1 VKQYWEQLTPQER
14 RWAVGAALVVFVL
27 LNYFFVRPHLPPNGD
42 WAKNDARLQK
52 ANDQIEAYNKEV
64 RHKAEYQRR
73 INELQSD
80 GSSVPPEDQAIDFI
94 RFFSTRAINNK
105 VVVTTQG
112 TLTTRTNE
120 FFLNQQMGVSVV
132 ADETNLVSF
141 LFSLGAG
148 NSMMRVRA
156 MSLHPDQ
163 SHQNLSASITLEASY
178 LKKAT
183 TRPTTTTPDA
193 TTRTAAAPAPP
204 TAPAPKPSPA
214 TKPVAAVSPDMAA
227 KLSERSNRIA
237 NLLSRNPGLSATNK
251 PGPSIAKRP

>member
-1 VKQYWEQLTPQER
+1 MKQYWEQLTPQER
-14 RWAVGAALVVFVL
+14 RWAVAALLVLFVL
-27 LNYFFVRPHLPPNGD
+27 FNYFFVRPHFGD
-42 WAKNDARLQK
+42 WARHNARIQK

-105 VVVTTQG
+105 VVTTSQG
-112 TLTTRTNE
+112 TLTTATNE
-120 FFLNQQMGVSVV
+120 FFLNQQMGISVV

-141 LFSLGAG
+141 LYSLGAG

-163 SHQNLSASITLEASY
+163 SHQNLSANITLVASY
-178 LKKAT
+178 LKKT
-183 TRPTTTTPDA
+183 PVRSTTTTPGPTA
-193 TTRTAAAPAPP
+193 RTAAEAPAPTP
-204 TAPAPKPSPA
+204 VITTKPA
-214 TKPVAAVSPDMAA
+214 TSVSPEMAA

-237 NLLSRNPGLSATNK
+237 NLLSKNPGLSATNK